1 MKLLSPGA
9 GLIALSIVAVASLA
23 TAQILRVDLP
33 QIVAKTD
40 DAVFGTIVKKH
51 VVRIDHPVDGQG
63 LYFTTLSIE
72 GRSLE
77 TQKPVTVDVSFL
89 GGFVDPEHGSCNGE
103 APTAD
108 DTKIGNR
115 VVCFYTHTEN
125 MGGDFAANEIF
136 GWHGGIYRT
145 FERNGNVIVQ
155 GRGEGYAISNNIT
168 VRELETQIAGAIG
181 KK

>member
-1 MKLLSPGA
+1 MKFLSPGT
-9 GLIALSIVAVASLA
+9 GLIALSIVAAASLA

-40 DAVFGTIVKKH
+40 DAVFGTIVKKQ
-51 VVRIDHPVDGQG
+51 VVRIDHPIDGEG

-115 VVCFYTHTEN
+115 VVCFYAHTEN
-125 MGGDFAANEIF
+125 LGGDFAANEIF

-145 FERNGNVIVQ
+145 FERGGNVIVQ
-155 GRGEGYAISNNIT
+155 GRGDGYAVSNNVT
-168 VRELETQIAGAIG
+168 LRDLEAQIAQAIG